1 MIDNDPQPP
10 SGPPSPPLA
19 EARWLWRRL
28 YVFAASLALWRSL
41 SAVIDRTEPH
51 ALPAVASGLM
61 SLLALTLILYLV
73 APTAQQLVA
82 LLVNL
87 RLRLGAPK

>member
-1 MIDNDPQPP
+1 MIENTPQPP
-10 SGPPSPPLA
+10 SPAPLA

-28 YVFAASLALWRSL
+28 YVFAASFALWRSL
-41 SAVIDRTEPH
+41 SEVVDRTEPA

-61 SLLALTLILYLV
+61 SLLALMLVLYLV

-82 LLVNL
+82 LMADL
-87 RLRLGAPK
+87 RLRLGGVK

>member
-1 MIDNDPQPP
+1 MIENDPQPA
-10 SGPPSPPLA
+10 SPPLA

-28 YVFAASLALWRSL
+28 YVFAASFALWRSL
-41 SAVIDRTEPH
+41 SAVVDRTEPD

-61 SLLALTLILYLV
+61 SLLALTLVLYLV

-82 LLVNL
+82 LLVDL
-87 RLRLGAPK
+87 RLRLGAGK

>member
-1 MIDNDPQPP
+1 MIENETHP
-10 SGPPSPPLA
+10 SAQPLA

-28 YVFAASLALWRSL
+28 YVFAASFALWRSL
-41 SAVIDRTEPH
+41 SGVVDRTEPA

-61 SLLALTLILYLV
+61 SLLALMLVLYLV

-82 LLVNL
+82 LLADL
-87 RLRLGAPK
+87 RLRLGGAK